1 MSDKEEAKMEKRIL
15 IEGMMCNHCKM
26 SVEKVLGMV
35 PGVTEVAVDLEAKT
49 ATVTC
54 DVAVSDEA
62 LFAAVEKKG
71 FKPVKML

>member
-1 MSDKEEAKMEKRIL
+1 MEKKMM

-26 SVEKVLGMV
+26 SVEKVLGAV
-35 PGVTEVAVDLEAKT
+35 PGVTTVTVDLEAKT
-49 ATVTC
+49 ATVVC
-54 DVAVSDEA
+54 DGAVADET

>member
-1 MSDKEEAKMEKRIL
+1 MEKKL
-15 IEGMMCNHCKM
+15 MIEGMMCNHCKM
-26 SVEKVLGMV
+26 SVEKVLGAV
-35 PGVTEVAVDLEAKT
+35 PGVTAVTVDLAAKT

-54 DVAVSDEA
+54 DDAVADEV